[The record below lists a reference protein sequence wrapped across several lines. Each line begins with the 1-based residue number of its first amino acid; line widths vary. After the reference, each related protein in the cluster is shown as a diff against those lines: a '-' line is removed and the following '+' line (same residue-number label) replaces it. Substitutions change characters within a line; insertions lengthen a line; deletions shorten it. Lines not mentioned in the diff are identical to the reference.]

1 MNFNSTAT
9 AMPDGAWYF
18 LKKLLLV
25 MKLTILILLVSLLSV
40 SAKTFSQINLREK
53 NIPLEQILKKVRK
66 QTGYTFIYE
75 SNLLKKGSLVS
86 VNLTDVSLDEALK
99 AIFKNQPLTYKM
111 VDKNVI
117 VQNSESTF
125 IDKVTDLFKLQI
137 SIKGMVTG
145 EGHPLAGVT
154 VSVKGSTRSTV
165 TNLKGEFTLNNLNE
179 DDVLIFRYIGYI
191 NQELPLKDRKSANL
205 SIALQPSNTK
215 LDEIQVVGYGQ
226 ATSQRLSTGSIA
238 KISAAE
244 IEKQPVT
251 NVLQA
256 LSGQVPGLLISQSS
270 GSPGSGVAVQ
280 IRAATSLPAVVSGV
294 ATTGTS
300 PLYIIDGVPFLSEPV
315 YSAGGNTV
323 GYLKPSYG
331 NSPLNAINPSDI
343 ENIEI
348 LKDADATSIYGSRGG
363 NGVVLITTKKG
374 KPGKTKLDVNL
385 SKGISSI
392 SNLHRVKNMTLEQY
406 LEVRRAA
413 FANSGVVP
421 TTTNAPDLT
430 IWDTNTSTD
439 FEKVLMGKTAQTT
452 DASTSFSGGSTQT
465 NFLLSGTYHKETTVI
480 PGDYSYDRGAIHL
493 AVEHN
498 SLDRKF
504 TAKITSMLVLDK
516 NNNVSRLGQTTD
528 LAYIAF
534 TQAPN
539 FPLYDETG
547 QNLYWINQSAL
558 SYQNPLKFLYQPYEA
573 KNNNLIGSINLK
585 YSPVEGLNIRLNSS
599 YNKLVADARNLNLSK
614 SISPFT
620 TTLPSAAFQQNTAT
634 TWNVEPMA
642 DYTTKIGQ
650 GTLNILGGATFQSNQ
665 YDQPFYIIG
674 TNYTSDALV
683 NSISNAG
690 TVRTY
695 NFDSDYKYQSVFGRL
710 NYNWHNKYIANLN
723 YRYDGSSKFG
733 NNNRFG
739 SFGSAALAWIFT
751 EENWIKDKI
760 AFLSYGKLRSSYG
773 ITGND
778 QIPNYL
784 YLDTYSTS
792 NYTYGGISGLNP
804 TKLANPDL
812 KWEVNKKLEVAMD
825 LGFFKDRILVTGAYY
840 VNNTDNPLV
849 SSPVTG
855 VTGFTSMYANMPAR
869 IQQKGLEFT
878 LTTQN
883 FKSKSF
889 SWTTNFNISFNKST
903 LVSFPTIANTAYINY
918 MVVGKEMST
927 IYARKYTGLSAQ
939 DGLPTFLDANN
950 NGSTSLNESGLADN
964 GLGDYVAIGKTN
976 PDFFGGMNNSLSYK
990 GFQLDFLFQFTGKST
1005 KYNIDYYTGIA
1016 PPGYN
1021 PINMS
1026 SYAYELFKA
1035 TDGKIATRTAG
1046 INIDGTPYN
1055 SYYKYTQS
1063 DAMVS
1068 NGAYL
1073 RLKNVALSYNFKND
1087 WIKALHLGSAQ
1098 VFLQGQN
1105 LLTFTNFKGYDP
1117 ESPASNIP
1125 PLTTFVAGLKFSF

>member
-9 AMPDGAWYF
+9 TMPNRQWYF
-18 LKKLLLV
+18 PNKLLLI
-25 MKLTILILLVSLLSV
+25 MKLTIVILFMSLFSL
-40 SAKTFSQINLREK
+40 SAKTYSQITLHENK
-53 NIPLEQILKKVRK
+53 TPIEQVLKKVRK

-75 SNLLKKGSLVS
+75 SSLFNKSNLI
-86 VNLTDVSLDEALK
+86 TVSLKDATLEEALK
-99 AIFKNQPLTYKM
+99 LILKNQAFSYQM
-111 VDKNVI
+111 VDKNI
-117 VQNSESTF
+117 IIQDKEPSLL
-125 IDKVTDLFKLQI
+125 DKVVDLFKVQT
-137 SIKGMVTG
+137 SIKGVVMG

-154 VSVKGSTRSTV
+154 VTIKGTKRAV
-165 TNLKGEFTLNNLNE
+165 ITNLNGEFALSKLN
-179 DDVLIFRYIGYI
+179 DDDIIVFHYIGYVDQEFIVSKRSSENITI
-191 NQELPLKDRKSANL
+191 N
-205 SIALQPSNTK
+205 LQPSNTK
-215 LDEIQVVGYGQ
+215 LDEIQIVAYGQ
-226 ATSQRLSTGSIA
+226 ATNQRLSTGSIA

-244 IEKQPVT
+244 IEKQPIT

-256 LSGQVPGLLISQSS
+256 LSGQVPGLLITQSS
-270 GSPGSGVAVQ
+270 GSPGAGIAVQ
-280 IRAATSLPAVVSGV
+280 IRAATSLPTVVSGV
-294 ATTGTS
+294 PATGTS
-300 PLYIIDGVPFLSEPV
+300 PLYIVDGVPFLSEPA

-323 GYLKPSYG
+323 GFLKPSYG
-331 NSPLNAINPSDI
+331 VSPLNAINPSDI

-348 LKDADATSIYGSRGG
+348 LKDADATAIYGSRGG

-385 SKGISSI
+385 SKGISYV

-413 FANSGVVP
+413 FANSAIVP
-421 TTTNAPDLT
+421 TATSAPDLM
-430 IWDTNTSTD
+430 IWNTNNATD
-439 FEKVLMGKTAQTT
+439 FEKVLMGETAQTT

-480 PGDYSYDRGAIHL
+480 PGDYSYERGALHL

-504 TAKITSMLVLDK
+504 TAKISSMLVLDK
-516 NNNVSRLGQTTD
+516 NNNVSRLGQSTD
-528 LAYIAF
+528 LAYISF

-547 QNLYWINQSAL
+547 QNLYWINQSAT

-585 YSPVEGLNIRLNSS
+585 YSPIDNLNIRLNSS
-599 YNKLVADARNLNLSK
+599 YNKLVADAKNLNMSK

-620 TTLPSAAFQQNTAT
+620 TTLPSAAFQQNTAA

-642 DYTTKIGQ
+642 DYTLNIGQ
-650 GTLNILGGATFQSNQ
+650 GKLNILGGATFQSNQ

-674 TNYTSDALV
+674 TNYTSDALL

-695 NFDSDYKYQSVFGRL
+695 NFESDYKYQSVFGRL
-710 NYNWHNKYIANLN
+710 NYNWQNKYIANLN

-733 NNNRFG
+733 KNNRFG

-751 EENWIKDKI
+751 QEKWMKDKV
-760 AFLSYGKLRSSYG
+760 AFLSYGKLRTSYG

-792 NYTYGGISGLNP
+792 NYTYGGISGVNP

-812 KWEVNKKLEVAMD
+812 KWEVNKKLEIAMD
-825 LGFFKDRILVTGAYY
+825 LGFFKDRVLVTGAYY

-878 LTTQN
+878 LSTQN
-883 FKSKSF
+883 IKAKDF

-918 MVVGKEMST
+918 MVVGQEMST
-927 IYARKYTGLSAQ
+927 IYARKYIGISA
-939 DGLPTFLDANN
+939 DTKMPLFLDANN

-964 GLGDYVAIGKTN
+964 GLGDYVAVGKSN

-990 GFQLDFLFQFTGKST
+990 DFQLDFLFQFTGKSS
-1005 KYNIDYYTGIA
+1005 KYSIDYYTGIA

-1021 PINMS
+1021 AINMS
-1026 SYAYELFKA
+1026 SYAYDLFKL

-1046 INIDGTPYN
+1046 INTDGTAYN

-1063 DAMVS
+1063 DAMLS

-1073 RLKNVALSYNFKND
+1073 RLKNVALSYRFKND
-1087 WIKALHLGSAQ
+1087 WIKAMHLGSAQ

>member
-9 AMPDGAWYF
+9 GMPDGIWQF
-18 LKKLLLV
+18 LQKLLLV
-25 MKLTILILLVSLLSV
+25 MKLTIPILFLSLLSL
-40 SAKTFSQINLREK
+40 SAKTFSQVNLREK
-53 NIPLEQILKKVRK
+53 NTPLEQVLKKVRN
-66 QTGYTFIYE
+66 QTGYAFIYE
-75 SNLLKKGSLVS
+75 SNLLKKDNPVS
-86 VNLTDVSLDEALK
+86 VNLKDASIEDALI
-99 AIFKNQPLTYKM
+99 AIFKDQSLTYKM

-117 VQNSESTF
+117 IQHKEASF
-125 IDKVTDLFKLQI
+125 LDKVTALFKPEI
-137 SIKGMVTG
+137 TVKGVVTS
-145 EGHPLAGVT
+145 EGYPLSAVT
-154 VSVKGSTRSTV
+154 VSVKKSTRSTV
-165 TNLKGEFTLNNLNE
+165 TDLSGGFILNNLHE
-179 DDVLIFRYIGYI
+179 DDVLVFHCIGYI
-191 NQELPLKDRKSANL
+191 TKEFPLKDSKSLNL
-205 SIALQPSNTK
+205 SIELQPSNTK
-215 LDEIQVVGYGQ
+215 LDEVQVVAYGQ

-238 KISAAE
+238 KITAAD

-256 LSGQVPGLLISQSS
+256 LSGQVPGLLINQAS
-270 GSPGSGVAVQ
+270 GSPGAGISVQ
-280 IRAATSLPAVVSGV
+280 IRAATSLPSVVSGV
-294 ATTGTS
+294 AATGTS
-300 PLYIIDGVPFLSEPV
+300 PLYIIDGVPFLSEPA

-323 GYLKPSYG
+323 GYLKPAYG
-331 NSPLNAINPSDI
+331 SSPMNAINPGDI

-348 LKDADATSIYGSRGG
+348 LKDADATSIYGSRGA

-374 KPGKTKLDVNL
+374 KAGKTKLDVNL
-385 SKGISSI
+385 SKGISSV

-406 LEVRRAA
+406 LEVRRTA
-413 FANSGVVP
+413 FANSSVVP
-421 TTTNAPDLT
+421 TVTTAPDLML
-430 IWDTNTSTD
+430 WDTTSSTD

-452 DASTSFSGGSTQT
+452 DLSTSFSGGNLLT
-465 NFLLSGTYHKETTVI
+465 NFRLSGTYHKETTVI
-480 PGDYSYDRGAIHL
+480 PGDYSYKRGAIHL
-493 AVEHN
+493 AVEHR
-498 SLDRKF
+498 STDRKF
-504 TAKITSMLVLDK
+504 TANITSMLVLDN

-528 LAYIAF
+528 IANVAF

-547 QNLYWINQSAL
+547 QNLYWINQSAT
-558 SYQNPLKFLYQPYEA
+558 SYQNPLKFLYQPYEM

-585 YSPVEGLNIRLNSS
+585 YTPVDGLNIKLNSS
-599 YNKLVADARNLNLSK
+599 YNKLIADSKNLNLSK

-620 TTLPSAAFQQNTAT
+620 TTLPSAAFQQNTAA
-634 TWNVEPMA
+634 TWNVEPMV
-642 DYTTKIGQ
+642 DYTTRISL

-665 YDQPFYIIG
+665 YNQPFYIIG
-674 TNYTSDALV
+674 TNYTSDALL

-695 NFDSDYKYQSVFGRL
+695 NFDSEYKYQSVFARL
-710 NYNWHNKYIANLN
+710 NYNWRNKYIVNLN

-733 NNNRFG
+733 ENNRFG
-739 SFGSAALAWIFT
+739 SFGSGAVAWIFT
-751 EENWIKDKI
+751 EENWVKDNF

-825 LGFFKDRILVTGAYY
+825 LGFFKDRILVTSAYY

-883 FKSKSF
+883 FKSKNF
-889 SWTTNFNISFNKST
+889 NWTTNFNISFNKST

-918 MVVGKEMST
+918 MVVGQEMST
-927 IYARKYTGLSAQ
+927 IYARKYIGISST
-939 DGLPTFLDANN
+939 DGLPMFLDANN
-950 NGSTSLNESGLADN
+950 NGSTSLNENGLADN
-964 GLGDYVAIGKTN
+964 GLGDRVAVGKTN
-976 PDFFGGMNNSLSYK
+976 PDFFGGINNSLSYK

-1005 KYNIDYYTGIA
+1005 KYNIDYYGGTA

-1021 PINMS
+1021 AVNMS
-1026 SYAYELFKA
+1026 SYTYDLFKA
-1035 TDGKIATRTAG
+1035 TNGKIATRSFG
-1046 INIDGTPYN
+1046 INTDGTPYN

-1105 LLTFTNFKGYDP
+1105 LLTFTKFKGYDP